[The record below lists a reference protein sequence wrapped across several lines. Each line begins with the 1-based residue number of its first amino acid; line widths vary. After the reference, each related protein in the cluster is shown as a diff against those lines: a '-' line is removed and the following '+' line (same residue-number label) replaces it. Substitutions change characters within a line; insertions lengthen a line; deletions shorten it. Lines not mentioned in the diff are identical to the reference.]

1 MVTRIDL
8 HTHSSKSDGTDT
20 PTDLITNAG
29 AAGLDI
35 VAITDHD
42 SMAGWDEASASA
54 AESGIT
60 LVRGLEVSCEYA
72 GASVHLL
79 AYEPDPTHAR
89 LLAELERV
97 LDGRNRRLPRTIERL
112 NALDMEI
119 TEADVR
125 AVAGNAVATGRPHVA
140 DALIARGYVAN
151 RDEAFD
157 RLLKAGRPAYVQRYA
172 ADLVTMIGLIVDAG
186 GVAVIAHPWGRG
198 AGRTLDVE
206 ALAALRSAG
215 LNGLEVDHN
224 DHPALVRD
232 KLRAIAGELDL
243 IVTGSSDY
251 HGSGKIG
258 FELGCNTTAPEQ
270 YERLRAVISTGRR
283 SGDRRPAGS

>member
-1 MVTRIDL
+1 MVTASRRIDL
-8 HTHSSKSDGTDT
+8 HTHSSRSDGTDT
-20 PTDLITNAG
+20 PTELVEKART
-29 AAGLDI
+29 AGLD
-35 VAITDHD
+35 VFAITDHD
-42 SMAGWDEASASA
+42 SMAGWEEASAA
-54 AESGIT
+54 ASRVGIT

-97 LDGRNRRLPRTIERL
+97 LVGRNGRLPRTIERL
-112 NALDMEI
+112 NALGMEI

-125 AVAGNAVATGRPHVA
+125 AVSGNAVATGRPHVA

-198 AGRTLDVE
+198 AGR
-206 ALAALRSAG
+206 ALVAEVFAELRAAG
-215 LNGLEVDHN
+215 LSGLEVDHN
-224 DHPALVRD
+224 DHPAPVRE
-232 KLRAIAGELDL
+232 KLRAIADELGL

-258 FELGCNTTAPEQ
+258 FDLGCNATAPQE
-270 YERLRAVISTGRR
+270 YERLRALWRKR
-283 SGDRRPAGS
+283 